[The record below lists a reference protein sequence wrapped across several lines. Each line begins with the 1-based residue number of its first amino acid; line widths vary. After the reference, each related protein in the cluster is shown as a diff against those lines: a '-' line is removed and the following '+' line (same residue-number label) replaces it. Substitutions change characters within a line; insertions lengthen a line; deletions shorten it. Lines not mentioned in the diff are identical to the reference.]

1 MNQSRSEYVVA
12 ITWREKQISTLLC
25 DRIHDDY
32 IAAIPSKKRNKLP
45 HICAPTTI
53 RPGLAEW
60 IAGVIERGGY
70 QPIIQSWHFR
80 PRLL

>member
-32 IAAIPSKKRNKLP
+32 IAAMPIEKRNKLRRSVDCP
-45 HICAPTTI
+45 
-53 RPGLAEW
+53 E
-60 IAGVIERGGY
+60 VIE
-70 QPIIQSWHFR
+70 PIRCGLFLCRMNLHGCF
-80 PRLL
+80 